1 MLFSDIS
8 VLDASFHCKPHQ
20 YVATEGK
27 KIVYIG
33 DEKPEGDFGEL
44 YNGHNRLLMSGLCNA
59 HSHAA
64 MTLLRGY
71 AENLPLDRWLNER
84 VFPFEDK
91 IQNEDAYYSTLLAI
105 AEMLRTGTTSFTDMY
120 FFSEHVIKGVGESG
134 IKCNFSR
141 AITSFSDCA
150 ISEIPSF
157 RESEELVKT
166 YHNAFDGRLKID
178 MSLHAE
184 YTNRRTVMEQFAE
197 SVKAHGLRAHIHLSE
212 TEKEHEECKQRHGG
226 LTPTELF
233 AACGVFDVPTTAA
246 HCVWVTDSDMDIL
259 KEKGVTVATNP
270 ASNLKLG
277 SGVCNIYALL
287 KKGINAALGTDSVA
301 SNNNLD
307 MFREMYLCALLP
319 KGFYRRPDVVSE
331 RDVLKMATQNGYA
344 AQGRTDCGTIEVGN
358 RADLIVVDLDTVHM
372 CPHNDTVNHLV
383 YAASGADVLLTMAD
397 GKVLYKDGAYTTIDI
412 EKVKR
417 EVEARTERIQNEV
430 NKNA

>member
-1 MLFSDIS
+1 MLFCDIS
-8 VLDASFHCKPHQ
+8 VLDAQFCCQPHQ
-20 YVATEGK
+20 YVATKGN

-33 DEKPEGDFGEL
+33 RERPEGDFGEC
-44 YNGHNRLLMSGLCNA
+44 YNGRNRLLMSGLCNA

-120 FFSEHVIKGVGESG
+120 FFSEHVIKAVGESG
-134 IKCNFSR
+134 IKCNFGR
-141 AITSFSDCA
+141 AITSFSDCD

-157 RESEELVKT
+157 RESEALIKT

-233 AACGVFDVPTTAA
+233 NACGVFDVPTTAA

-277 SGVCNIYALL
+277 SGVCNTYGLL
-287 KKGINAALGTDSVA
+287 QKGVNVALGTDSVA

-319 KGFYRRPDVVSE
+319 KGFTRRPDVVSE
-331 RDVLKMATQNGYA
+331 RDVLKTATQNGYA

-383 YAASGADVLLTMAD
+383 YAASGADVRLTVVD

-412 EKVKR
+412 EKVKH
-417 EVEARTERIQNEV
+417 EVEARTKRIQNEV
-430 NKNA
+430 SENA

>member
-120 FFSEHVIKGVGESG
+120 FFSEHVIKAVGESG
-134 IKCNFSR
+134 IKCNFGR
-141 AITSFSDCA
+141 AITSFSDCD

-397 GKVLYKDGAYTTIDI
+397 GKALYKDGVYTTIDI